1 MFKRLSFP
9 TNYYQ
14 QNYATGSADRV
25 LVHDRLVFPNNFFE
39 RNSLRSSIPRERVPG
54 PKASNSNSKS
64 SSFSFGKSVEM
75 RCFRCLSPDHHVANC
90 CNQVRCKSCFFLW
103 PYGPL
108 QPIFSNP
115 GTRLS
120 CQGVWPGSK
129 FLLVEAYKYRFVSI
143 AWLQSPQLLIFFG
156 TISSYC
162 HPHGKPHP
170 LHPTAAASSHHGQLP
185 S

>member
-1 MFKRLSFP
+1 MEVLRFGLGSGFSLLKRSVFKRLSFP

-39 RNSLRSSIPRERVPG
+39 RNSLHSSIPRERVPG

-90 CNQVRCKSCFFLW
+90 CNQVRCKSCFF
-103 PYGPL
+103 YGHMAHSS
-108 QPIFSNP
+108 QSSRTQARVYRAKKESGP
-115 GTRLS
+115 G
-120 CQGVWPGSK
+120 
-129 FLLVEAYKYRFVSI
+129 
-143 AWLQSPQLLIFFG
+143 QS
-156 TISSYC
+156 SS
-162 HPHGKPHP
+162 
-170 LHPTAAASSHHGQLP
+170 
-185 S
+185 